1 MTVNNPFKD
10 IMRRK
15 WQEWM
20 LSGNHT
26 FTASGRKQLSATGS
40 EAWKEMPEQLIK
52 KLFLKWSI
60 TNCIDGTED
69 DILWQDDENAT
80 DNKHLPKDDGKLLY
94 ADENEVASCSRD

>member
-1 MTVNNPFKD
+1 M
-10 IMRRK
+10 
-15 WQEWM
+15 
-20 LSGNHT
+20 
-26 FTASGRKQLSATGS
+26 LSATGS
-40 EAWKEMPEQLIK
+40 EAWKEIPEQLIK

-80 DNKHLPKDDGKLLY
+80 DNKHLPKGDGKLLY